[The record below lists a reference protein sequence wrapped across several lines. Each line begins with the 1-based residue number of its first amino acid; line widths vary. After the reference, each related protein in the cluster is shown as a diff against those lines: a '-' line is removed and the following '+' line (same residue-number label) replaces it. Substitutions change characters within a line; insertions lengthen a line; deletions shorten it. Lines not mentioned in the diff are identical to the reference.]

1 MDGGCGWSSLGWSH
15 TCKEGGDIFCRSL
28 GEARWRFG
36 CVAWEGITLV
46 VTSGGWAFKHGLS
59 TGPCQRPRSLPSQ
72 ASQGCVVW
80 LGSSGPEGVA
90 DELWLVSAGWG
101 SCYKS
106 SVPQQP
112 PSAAQVHTSASWV
125 TSSFAGRRA
134 LRNARLSVKAFTVT
148 VT

>member
-1 MDGGCGWSSLGWSH
+1 MDSGRGWSSLGWSH
-15 TCKEGGDIFCRSL
+15 TLIEGGTSSAGHSGRPDGGSVVL
-28 GEARWRFG
+28 PEKALRWRSPQG
-36 CVAWEGITLV
+36 A
-46 VTSGGWAFKHGLS
+46 
-59 TGPCQRPRSLPSQ
+59 GPSSMALQHRALAVPCSLPSQ
-72 ASQGCVVW
+72 TPQGCVVW

-90 DELWLVSAGWG
+90 DELWLMSSGWG

-112 PSAAQVHTSASWV
+112 PSAAQVRSSASWV

-134 LRNARLSVKAFTVT
+134 LRNARLSVKAFTAT